1 MKSALWHDHGQGKGG
16 GDVSYV
22 GPEQL
27 QLLESTA
34 GQMYAEIAA
43 RGGIAANDPLVA
55 DKKDELGLLQ
65 RLGLLREPSPGQYV
79 VVDPQMVQSATVA
92 PMGQRAAQLIGETSS
107 WANAFA
113 DLAQTYRRSPATE
126 KGPVSELH
134 GDQIDRFLEELL
146 ADAREELLTAQP
158 QTGRNAVS
166 LKAATARDVAALQR
180 GVQMR
185 TIYQH
190 AARRARFQRQYVA
203 KVTAIG
209 AEVRTLDE
217 FFNRLIVVDRRVAL
231 VPAAGGQ
238 RGAVVIRDPNL
249 VAYLV
254 DMFERNWDRGRPF
267 TLAETEPVSEIAKEQ
282 RAMASRMLIEG
293 HPDSASAKRMGVS
306 DRTYAAYL
314 ADLKVAYEA
323 QTRFQLGY
331 RMGIETARRDAN
343 GD

>member
-1 MKSALWHDHGQGKGG
+1 MANL
-16 GDVSYV
+16 

-34 GQMYAEIAA
+34 GQLFAEIAT
-43 RGGIAANDPLVA
+43 RGSVSADDPLITKA
-55 DKKDELGLLQ
+55 AAETALLE
-65 RLGLLREPSPGQYV
+65 RLGLVREQSPGQYV

-92 PMGQRAAQLIGETSS
+92 PMGQRASQLIAETSS
-107 WANAFA
+107 WANAFTE
-113 DLAQTYRRSPATE
+113 LAQTYRRSPATE
-126 KGPVSELH
+126 KGPISELH

-158 QTGRNAVS
+158 QLGRNAIA

-231 VPAAGGQ
+231 IPSAGSQ

-254 DMFERNWDRGRPF
+254 DLFERNWDRGRPF
-267 TLAETEPVSEIAKEQ
+267 TLSQTEPVSEIAREQ

-293 HPDSASAKRMGVS
+293 HPDTASAKRMGVS

-314 ADLKVAYEA
+314 ADLKTAYEA

-331 RMGIETARRDAN
+331 RMGIETARRDADSDGAAD
-343 GD
+343 GDTTGD

>member
-1 MKSALWHDHGQGKGG
+1 MGN
-16 GDVSYV
+16 V

-34 GQMYAEIAA
+34 GQLFAEIAA
-43 RGGIAANDPLVA
+43 RGGVAADDPLVTKA
-55 DKKDELGLLQ
+55 AAETTLLQ
-65 RLGLLREPSPGQYV
+65 RLGLLREQSPGQLA

-92 PMGQRAAQLIGETSS
+92 PMGQRASQLIAETSS
-107 WANAFA
+107 WANAFTE
-113 DLAQTYRRSPATE
+113 LAQTYRRSPATE
-126 KGPVSELH
+126 KGPISELH

-158 QTGRNAVS
+158 QLGRNAVA
-166 LKAATARDVAALQR
+166 LKAATARDIAALER

-231 VPAAGGQ
+231 IPSAGGQ
-238 RGAVVIRDPNL
+238 RGAVVLRDPNL

-267 TLAETEPVSEIAKEQ
+267 ILSQSEPVSEIAREQ

-314 ADLKVAYEA
+314 ADLKIAYEA

-331 RMGIETARRDAN
+331 RMGIEAARRDATS
-343 GD
+343 D